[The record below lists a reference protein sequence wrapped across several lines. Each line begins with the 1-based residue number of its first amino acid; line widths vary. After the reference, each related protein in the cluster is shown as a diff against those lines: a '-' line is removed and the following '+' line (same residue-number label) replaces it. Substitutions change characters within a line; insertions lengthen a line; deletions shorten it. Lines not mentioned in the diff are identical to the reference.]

1 MMSLASISLKFLY
14 SAIASYTSSLFF
26 FFLKKK
32 RLTEFL
38 FITGFIFHTISQ
50 VSRGWFIGI
59 FTPNAMFEEVFF
71 LPWCLACLVLGLR
84 LFSKDKDLIYTTL
97 VLIFLFSVIAFIY
110 PKGIFPPFPKV
121 KTIFSPLFFF
131 FEVFA
136 HACFILGAWFAFWY
150 LRGKEHARIFHSF
163 VIWGFI
169 LYSLAQI
176 VGAFW
181 CYLGWAA
188 LFNWSDRHMQS
199 ATLWCFYAAYVHL
212 RFLPAWDMKKNALLS
227 LAGLLLILFLSYS
240 GHFSEMNIQR
250 LGG

>member
-1 MMSLASISLKFLY
+1 MSLASISLTCLY
-14 SAIASYTSSLFF
+14 LAIGGYTSSLFF

-38 FITGFIFHTISQ
+38 FIIGFIFHTISQ
-50 VSRGWFIGI
+50 VSRCWFIGI
-59 FTPNAMFEEVFF
+59 FAPNAMFEGVFF

-97 VLIFLFSVIAFIY
+97 ILIFFISSIALIY
-110 PKGIFPPFPKV
+110 PKGIFPPSPKV

-136 HACFILGAWFAFWY
+136 HAFFILGAWFAFWY

-169 LYSLAQI
+169 LYSIAQV
-176 VGAFW
+176 VGAIW
-181 CYLGWAA
+181 CYLGWAI

-212 RFLPAWDMKKNALLS
+212 RFLPAWDMKKKAMFS
-227 LAGLLLILFLSYS
+227 LAGLLLVLFFSYS
-240 GHFSEMNIQR
+240 SHFNEMNMPR

>member
-14 SAIASYTSSLFF
+14 SAIVSYTSSLFF

-169 LYSLAQI
+169 LYSLAQV
-176 VGAFW
+176 VGAILVLFG
-181 CYLGWAA
+181 LGCSFQLERQTYAISNLVVFLCCLCSSA
-188 LFNWSDRHMQS
+188 LFTCLGYEEKCPLVFSRFI
-199 ATLWCFYAAYVHL
+199 THL
-212 RFLPAWDMKKNALLS
+212 IFKL
-227 LAGLLLILFLSYS
+227 
-240 GHFSEMNIQR
+240 QR
-250 LGG
+250 AF